1 MLEWTLGWLSR
12 LAQGLESS
20 AAELTVVGRL
30 WEGGPTGNNAEAL
43 GRYSLCENHL
53 VTRVSEVGLIRRLPL
68 LELKLL
74 TTSLFIRDTL

>member
-30 WEGGPTGNNAEAL
+30 WEGGPTGNDAR
-43 GRYSLCENHL
+43 GPGK
-53 VTRVSEVGLIRRLPL
+53 V
-68 LELKLL
+68 L
-74 TTSLFIRDTL
+74 TL